1 MTIERKMLTLVK
13 RIKEE
18 FPDGCNGISVE
29 YYKLHLLNTRYGSVC
44 TDILQ
49 VVNIMKRI
57 EVFTGTDGYDYYDST
72 DHEEWDC
79 EDDDDEYDEELDVP
93 VWLHVKG

>member
-29 YYKLHLLNTRYGSVC
+29 YYKPHLLNTRYGCVC
-44 TDILQ
+44 TDIL
-49 VVNIMKRI
+49 
-57 EVFTGTDGYDYYDST
+57 
-72 DHEEWDC
+72 
-79 EDDDDEYDEELDVP
+79 
-93 VWLHVKG
+93 